1 MIRID
6 EEKLKKLHNM
16 NEYMDEK
23 YGKVGTSRREALH
36 EEAMRWYYG

>member
-23 YGKVGTSRREALH
+23 YGKVGTPRL
-36 EEAMRWYYG
+36 